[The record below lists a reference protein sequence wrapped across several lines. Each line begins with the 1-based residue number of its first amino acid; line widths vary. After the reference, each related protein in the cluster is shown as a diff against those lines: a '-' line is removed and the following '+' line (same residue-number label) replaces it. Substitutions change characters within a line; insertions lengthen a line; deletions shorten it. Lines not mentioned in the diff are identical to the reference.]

1 MDRKCSL
8 KFVALVVKQ
17 ELKNSENESVANHSK
32 MSWTE
37 TTKWINARKGKP
49 DDSSRKGEVITSF
62 IGFKDP

>member
-17 ELKNSENESVANHSK
+17 EIKNSENESVANHSK

-37 TTKWINARKGKP
+37 TRINVCKGKP